1 MTKDEAVEMLITYA
15 CCSIDEMSCEECPRC
30 KPPEGEDALNW
41 RCYEWDD
48 NDVIAAVNALK
59 EEK

>member
-15 CCSIDEMSCEECPRC
+15 CCSIHEMSCEECPRC
-30 KPPEGEDALNW
+30 KAPEDEDELNW
-41 RCYEWDD
+41 CDEWDD
-48 NDVIAAVNALK
+48 NDIIEAVKTLK